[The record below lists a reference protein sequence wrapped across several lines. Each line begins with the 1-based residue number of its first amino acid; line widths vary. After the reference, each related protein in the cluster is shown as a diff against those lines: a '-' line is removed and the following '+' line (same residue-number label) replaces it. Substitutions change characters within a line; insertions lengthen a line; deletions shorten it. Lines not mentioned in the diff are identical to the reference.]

1 MLMIKKRYPK
11 RKLIYGGAAFIG
23 SFALA
28 VTLLA
33 SNHANLNHI
42 LANTPWQQKEASE
55 VAQNDERP
63 TSPQPAATE
72 DSAPEESQGTS
83 QADTSWTAPAR
94 PAQSSTPQTSAPQEQ
109 SPSETQP
116 TAPAEETQEPAQ
128 SPTQEPDDTEADP
141 VVEDEPGLLEEVVDL
156 LVIPGES

>member
-55 VAQNDERP
+55 VAQNNE
-63 TSPQPAATE
+63 QPADSQQTSTE
-72 DSAPEESQGTS
+72 E
-83 QADTSWTAPAR
+83 TAPAVSQDEPQTDTTWTTPSR
-94 PAQSSTPQTSAPQEQ
+94 PAQSSSPQTNAPTEQ
-109 SPSETQP
+109 SPAATQP
-116 TAPAEETQEPAQ
+116 TTPAEETQEPAPVTPQ
-128 SPTQEPDDTEADP
+128 PPSDTEADSP
-141 VVEDEPGLLEEVVDL
+141 TEDETGLIEEVVDL
-156 LVIPGES
+156 LIVPNES

>member
-55 VAQNDERP
+55 VAQNDEQP
-63 TSPQPAATE
+63 TSSQPAATE
-72 DSAPEESQGTS
+72 DPAPEASQGSS
-83 QADTSWTAPAR
+83 QADASWTATSHR
-94 PAQSSTPQTSAPQEQ
+94 AQSSSPQTNTPAEQ
-109 SPSETQP
+109 SPAATQP
-116 TAPAEETQEPAQ
+116 TTPAEETQEPAPVTPQ
-128 SPTQEPDDTEADP
+128 PSSDTEADSP
-141 VVEDEPGLLEEVVDL
+141 TKDETGLIEEVVDL
-156 LVIPGES
+156 LIVPNES